1 MSVLKT
7 QRRVSTYQFWK
18 SFTTL
23 YEHHI
28 NAITSVSIRKQKW
41 ICTSI
46 NKCMRDAYTLLSD
59 VSTKYVRK
67 PSLATYKDKLLN
79 EAVDHLE
86 NMQDGLL
93 IFWNIQHL
101 SYRSM
106 RYWAVMI
113 NNELDLIKDSM
124 TNPKEEIRYIQ
135 VLDWDKI
142 NKCKFL
148 SNMCK
153 LHRFIHSKVIGVPKK
168 YDDTISA
175 QLIEYIDKAF
185 VNVMKA
191 NMDIPETKEMYITRK
206 ELISDAITCLQ
217 DAEYPIYELF
227 NIMQYSENVMKEF
240 SDLLTTEI
248 KLLKGLQK
256 SDAERYK
263 NLK

>member
-1 MSVLKT
+1 
-7 QRRVSTYQFWK
+7 
-18 SFTTL
+18 
-23 YEHHI
+23 
-28 NAITSVSIRKQKW
+28 
-41 ICTSI
+41 
-46 NKCMRDAYTLLSD
+46 
-59 VSTKYVRK
+59 
-67 PSLATYKDKLLN
+67 
-79 EAVDHLE
+79 
-86 NMQDGLL
+86 
-93 IFWNIQHL
+93 
-101 SYRSM
+101 M

-124 TNPKEEIRYIQ
+124 TNLKEEIRYIQ

-168 YDDTISA
+168 YDDTI
-175 QLIEYIDKAF
+175 
-185 VNVMKA
+185 
-191 NMDIPETKEMYITRK
+191 
-206 ELISDAITCLQ
+206 LQ